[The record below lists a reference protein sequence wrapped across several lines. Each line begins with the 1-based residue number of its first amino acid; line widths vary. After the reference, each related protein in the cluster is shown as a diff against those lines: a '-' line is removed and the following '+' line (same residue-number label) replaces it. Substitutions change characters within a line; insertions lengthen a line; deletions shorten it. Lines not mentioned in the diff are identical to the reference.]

1 MKSFSKSLTFQWR
14 FSTLFKCKLQ
24 NYATCAVG
32 FFTAWTV
39 HTGRAAMGTAS
50 QHWQA
55 ARAAT
60 RAPPWWGCPV
70 PVLTGSRK
78 QPAFPSCIP
87 LPWQTGWRARREQ
100 QRSLEDVAAGLHTRW
115 GLHSAP
121 LPTPVLSPKAAL
133 SPRAAH
139 ANSAGSST
147 CQLGTRVRTHTRS
160 HARTQLAF
168 SNMPDIAFLMLAQE
182 IPVAAWSASFLIR
195 GAGGQD
201 PAPARGGWR
210 GQTHRSWPL
219 RLLSG
224 PIICHFRPLLMS
236 YLGCIFLVIAKQWQ
250 KPG

>member
-1 MKSFSKSLTFQWR
+1 MTIFNAFL
-14 FSTLFKCKLQ
+14 
-24 NYATCAVG
+24 V
-32 FFTAWTV
+32 
-39 HTGRAAMGTAS
+39 
-50 QHWQA
+50 QA
-55 ARAAT
+55 AELRHMCSGIFHCLDCPYRSSSHGHSQPALA
-60 RAPPWWGCPV
+60 RSKGCHPCPSMV
-70 PVLTGSRK
+70 GLSCACAHWSRK

-210 GQTHRSWPL
+210 GQTHRTWPL